1 MPATDHSP
9 APSVRPGAHRRWS
22 ALLQAWTLALASLV
36 FGGHALQAFPPA
48 PPHELY
54 GTVRDALGHPISD
67 GAEIILESGTDT
79 RLRGFVLAQRDSDQN
94 YRLPIPLDA
103 GTSGQRY
110 TATALL
116 PAAPFRLRVVVGGV
130 SYLPLELKGDTA
142 RIGAPGGRTH
152 LDLTLGADEDGNGL
166 PDAWERA
173 VADHLGKVWTPGM
186 FDATA
191 AYPGAGLSF
200 RDVYVSGTYAMIPP
214 EGFALEILAR
224 TETAP
229 RLAFT
234 ALPGRT
240 YRIESAERLGEW
252 TSQEFQ
258 VVTAAGE
265 GAFKTSHQV
274 TDVQRVE
281 VRATPGVNAP
291 TVRFYR
297 LRVE

>member
-9 APSVRPGAHRRWS
+9 APSVRAGVHRHWPARLPAW
-22 ALLQAWTLALASLV
+22 ALVLTSLV
-36 FGGHALQAFPPA
+36 LGVANVRAFPPA
-48 PPHELY
+48 PPHELF

-79 RLRGFVLAQRDSDQN
+79 RLRGFVLAQEGSDQN

-173 VADHLGKVWTPGM
+173 VADHLGKVWTSGM

-191 AYPGAGLSF
+191 AYPGAGLNF
-200 RDVYVSGTYAMIPP
+200 RDVYLSGTYAMIPP

-224 TETAP
+224 TEAGP

-240 YRIESAERLGEW
+240 YRIESAENLGDW
-252 TSQEFQ
+252 TPQDFQ
-258 VVTAAGE
+258 VVTATGDGTPKA
-265 GAFKTSHQV
+265 SHQV

-281 VRATPGVNAP
+281 VRAPAGSNAP
-291 TVRFYR
+291 TARFYR